1 MKSKDLYCEK
11 WSKLANSDLKGKK
24 IKEVKWTSN
33 KDMEEFLWS
42 SRAIQIH
49 FTDGTFIEA
58 WRDDEGNDAGA
69 LAYYCYKDKSCKV
82 FPVI

>member
-1 MKSKDLYCEK
+1 MKSKDLYCKK

-24 IKEVKWTSN
+24 IKEVKWTSS
-33 KDMEEFLWS
+33 KAMEDALWS

-49 FTDGTFIEA
+49 FTDGTFIEP

-69 LAYYCYKDKSCKV
+69 LFYGCYKDGSGKV